1 MIFMRMIIIMVKQ
14 APKDKK
20 SNSVGERVFFF
31 FFLSFLT
38 RLIKGS
44 RDKEKV

>member
-1 MIFMRMIIIMVKQ
+1 MILMSMIIILVQQ

-20 SNSVGERVFFF
+20 SNSVGESVFSF

-44 RDKEKV
+44 RDAEKV